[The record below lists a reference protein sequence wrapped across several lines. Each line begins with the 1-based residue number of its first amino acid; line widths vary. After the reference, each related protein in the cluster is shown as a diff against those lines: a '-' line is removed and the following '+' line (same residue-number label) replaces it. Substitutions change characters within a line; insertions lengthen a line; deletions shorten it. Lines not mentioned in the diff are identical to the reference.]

1 MDQTPQRVLVVT
13 PHPDDA
19 EIWCGGTVARWVNE
33 GAEVHY
39 VLCTDGGKGTD
50 KPGVTSQQLSATREQ
65 EQLDAARILGVKN
78 VVMLHHPDGGLEDTR
93 DFRKEIVRQIRLVK
107 PEVVLSSEPYRMNS
121 SWHRDHRI
129 AGQVTLDAVF
139 PYARDHLHFGELW
152 DEEGLEPHKTGTV
165 LLWGAEQPK
174 TFIDIAQSL
183 EQKIESVK
191 AHRSQ
196 MDGRTQAEVVG
207 FVTRWAREA
216 GIEAGKEAGIEAG
229 AENGHQ
235 YAEAFRKLTFRT

>member
-1 MDQTPQRVLVVT
+1 MEETPQRVLVVT

-19 EIWCGGTVARWVNE
+19 EIWCGGTVARWINE

-50 KPGVTSQQLSATREQ
+50 KPGFTSQQLSQMREQ
-65 EQLDAARILGVKN
+65 EQLDAAQTLGVKN
-78 VVMLHHPDGGLEDTR
+78 VVMLHHPDGELEDTG
-93 DFRKEIVRQIRLVK
+93 DFRKEIVRQIRLVR
-107 PEVVLSSEPYRMNS
+107 PEVVLSTEPYRTNHT
-121 SWHRDHRI
+121 WHRDHRI
-129 AGQVTLDAVF
+129 TGQVTLDAVF

-165 LLWGAEQPK
+165 LFWGAEKPD
-174 TFIDIAQSL
+174 TFIDIAQSI

-196 MDGRTQAEVVG
+196 MDGRTESEIVG
-207 FVTRWAREA
+207 FVTDWAKR
-216 GIEAGKEAGIEAG
+216 AG
-229 AENGHQ
+229 AENGHR
-235 YAEAFRKLTFRT
+235 YAEAFRRVNFRT